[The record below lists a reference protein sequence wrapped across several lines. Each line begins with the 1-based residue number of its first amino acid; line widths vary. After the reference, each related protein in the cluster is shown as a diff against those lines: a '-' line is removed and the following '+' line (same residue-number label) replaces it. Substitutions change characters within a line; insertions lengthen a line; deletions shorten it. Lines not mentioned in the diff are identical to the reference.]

1 MSGEPHVPE
10 LTVTVINAGARVEHS
25 VTTGTCAWELFRDD
39 PAVIAARVGERQ
51 LDLSYQLKDGDELEG
66 IDEPSAGCMLDEDHH
81 GSGPVVVESVEHHP
95 FVSRSRVLGGDD
107 VNVIVQ
113 LAHGKL
119 SGRSDTRG
127 LGTLTPRIY
136 EFRTSVG

>member
-1 MSGEPHVPE
+1 MNGIFGVP
-10 LTVTVINAGARVEHS
+10 RVDCPPFS
-25 VTTGTCAWELFRDD
+25 CLG
-39 PAVIAARVGERQ
+39 
-51 LDLSYQLKDGDELEG
+51 EG